1 MKKKKRNMRV
11 IVFVSVIA
19 FLTYYLFLRGDYS
32 IFKLYQNKKE
42 YEKTQ
47 QEIDELRIGIERQK
61 EINEKLKN
69 KDPLEMEKKA
79 REKGMVKDGETIYK
93 YEIEKEN

>member
-11 IVFVSVIA
+11 IVFVSIIT

-32 IFKLYQNKKE
+32 IFKLYQNEKE

-47 QEIDELRIGIERQK
+47 KEVDELKAKIEKQK

-79 REKGMVKDGETIYK
+79 REKGMVKEGETIYK

>member
-42 YEKTQ
+42 YEKTK
-47 QEIDELRIGIERQK
+47 QEIEDLNAEIERQK
-61 EINEKLKN
+61 EINEKLRN

-79 REKGMVKDGETIYK
+79 REKGMVKEGETIYK

>member
-42 YEKTQ
+42 YEKTK
-47 QEIDELRIGIERQK
+47 QEIDDLNAEIERQK

-69 KDPLEMEKKA
+69 KDPFEMEKKA
-79 REKGMVKDGETIYK
+79 REKGMVKEGETIYK

>member
-32 IFKLYQNKKE
+32 IFKLYQNEKE

-47 QEIDELRIGIERQK
+47 QEVDELKAKIEKQK
-61 EINEKLKN
+61 EINEKLMN

-79 REKGMVKDGETIYK
+79 REKGMVKEGETIYK